1 MKILLPFKED
11 LNPYLD
17 EIISYS
23 GSAFIYDH
31 YKNYSPDYDI
41 VNIHWPEALF
51 DWLEPT
57 EQQLLDLE
65 RDLEIWKKSSVVVYT
80 KHDYRRN
87 KGTTPQF
94 TRLFELIEQNT
105 DVFIH
110 LGEHS
115 KTKYQLL
122 YPKAGHEI
130 VHHPL
135 YQNSYTIYSKLEAR
149 EKLGITPNSFV
160 VTVPG
165 AIRDFKERSLVL
177 NSFKALKISEKVLI
191 TTNMRTEIKRDFR
204 GRILLKKFFDVKK
217 YLTNRFKSKYS
228 PPTYVFTYEK
238 LSSDDFSLRIS
249 AADIIL
255 IPRID
260 ILNSGNVFLAFT
272 FRKVVCGPAI
282 GNIKGALQEFK
293 MPIFNPASLKSVIS
307 ALNQAVILNKNGF
320 QYPEEELEEF
330 NPQNIAKAM
339 DEIFFNFSK

>member
-1 MKILLPFKED
+1 MKIFLPFKKE
-11 LNPYLD
+11 LNPYLE
-17 EIISYS
+17 EIINHSIHDYT
-23 GSAFIYDH
+23 YDH
-31 YKNYSPDYDI
+31 YLNYNSTYDF
-41 VNIHWPEALF
+41 VHIHWPEALF
-51 DWLEPT
+51 NWWEPT

-110 LGEHS
+110 LGKHS

-135 YQNSYTIYSKLEAR
+135 YQNSYAIYSKREAR
-149 EKLGITPNSFV
+149 EKLGIAPNSFV

-177 NSFKALKISEKVLI
+177 NSFKALKIPEKVLI

-272 FRKVVCGPAI
+272 FRKVVVGPEI
-282 GNIKGALQEFK
+282 GNIKEALEKFK
-293 MPIFNPASLKSVIS
+293 MPLFNPLSLKSVITS
-307 ALNQAVILNKNGF
+307 LNKAVLLKKNGF
-320 QYPEEELEEF
+320 QYPEELLEEF
-330 NPQNIAKAM
+330 RPQNIAKAM